1 MASRDAAG
9 SGRPCAARETLEQM
23 RCSMVTAV
31 VCQKGGVG
39 KTTTAVNAAVAL
51 ASEGDRRVLVVD
63 LDQGHAGKALGAA
76 CGTGLDIADVV
87 WEGRAVE
94 DVIRREPRVARID
107 VIAGSKAMA
116 DYDLELADAPDRFD
130 VLSSLLEPVRH
141 EYDHILLDLP
151 PGRGLVH
158 AGAYMAADWILAPVI
173 PEVDAVD
180 GLVDLQESLERA
192 ESELGA
198 PARLVGILV
207 TMVDVRTREHR
218 DNIAELREV
227 LGSQVLDSTIR
238 TTTRVREAAREQV
251 SVLEHSP
258 DCTAARDYRAAAN
271 EIVNRM
277 ARGA

>member
-1 MASRDAAG
+1 MI
-9 SGRPCAARETLEQM
+9 
-23 RCSMVTAV
+23 TAV

-39 KTTTAVNAAVAL
+39 KTTTAVNTAVAL
-51 ASEGDRRVLVVD
+51 ASQEDRRVLVVD

-76 CGTGLDIADVV
+76 CGTGPDIADLV
-87 WEGRAVE
+87 WEGAGMGH
-94 DVIRREPRVARID
+94 VIRREPRVPGID
-107 VIAGSKAMA
+107 VIAGSKTMA
-116 DYDLELADAPDRFD
+116 DYDLNLADAGDRLD
-130 VLSSLLEPVRH
+130 VLRSLLEPVRS

-158 AGAYMAADWILAPVI
+158 VGAYMAADWILAPVI

-180 GLVDLQESLERA
+180 GLVDLKESIDRA
-192 ESELGA
+192 EAEFGA
-198 PARLVGILV
+198 PGRLLGILI
-207 TMVDVRTREHR
+207 TMVDLRTREHR

-258 DCTAARDYRAAAN
+258 DCTAARDYQAAAN
-271 EIVNRM
+271 EITTRM
-277 ARGA
+277 TRGG